1 MEIGAILDA
10 MRDPAGIP
18 SHPRVFQVLMVAT
31 WVLHIAFVQLT
42 MGAAAVAIFGFHR
55 RQSSPHWTAL
65 SVAMTK
71 AAKVGVSLLIVLGV
85 APLLFTQ
92 VIYDPQWYA
101 ASVLSARWL
110 IVFIFTLIIGYC
122 AWFVFYYGN
131 QPGADRRIGVFAWV
145 GFCLFLLDGL
155 VMHALSYQS
164 LLPDRWMEWYAPG
177 GVVDTRGAVLH
188 AVQWPRYLFIMG
200 LAAPASGL
208 FLLAYTRY
216 IRGRGD
222 RATDYLDFVASLGQ
236 RLAFVGSLVSI
247 GLMLWWQSHQPGA
260 LGLSTHPLPWLLVL
274 GLAGLAWAHRPGA
287 EPHSFPRA
295 GVATFLGILG
305 VLAVWREV
313 IRIEHLRPFGYT
325 IADYPMHVDWSSTLL
340 FFSTLLGVGGLVG
353 GFFVALLYK
362 AGMTSG
368 VYTADRT
375 IARLGT
381 AAVSVLALWIA
392 VFFAYGIAIWMRNAF
407 AL

>member
-1 MEIGAILDA
+1 MEIGVILDA

-31 WVLHIAFVQLT
+31 WVLHIAFVQMT
-42 MGAAAVAIFGFHR
+42 MGVAALSIVGFHR
-55 RQSSPHWTAL
+55 RDRHPHWHAL

-122 AWFVFYYGN
+122 SWFVFYYAN
-131 QPGADRRIGVFAWV
+131 RPGADRRIGVFAWV
-145 GFCLFLLDGL
+145 GLGLFLLDGL

-164 LLPDRWMEWYAPG
+164 LLPDRWMAWYAPG
-177 GVVDTRGAVLH
+177 GVVDTSGAALH
-188 AVQWPRYLFIMG
+188 ALQWPRYLFIIG
-200 LAAPASGL
+200 LSAPASGV

-216 IRGRGD
+216 IGERGD
-222 RATDYLDFVASLGQ
+222 RDPDYLAFVAGLGQ
-236 RLAFVGSLVSI
+236 RLAFVGSLISL
-247 GLMLWWQSHQPGA
+247 GLLLWWQASHPA
-260 LGLSTHPLPWLLVL
+260 SLGLTLHVLPALL
-274 GLAGLAWAHRPGA
+274 GLGLIGIAWVHRPGKS
-287 EPHSFPRA
+287 PWFSPYG
-295 GVATFLGILG
+295 GVAAFLGVLG

-313 IRIEHLRPFGYT
+313 IRIAHLQPFGYT
-325 IADYPMHVDWSSTLL
+325 IADYPMHVDWPSTLL

-362 AGMTSG
+362 AGKTPG
-368 VYTADRT
+368 IYTADRT
-375 IARLGT
+375 MARLGT
-381 AAVSVLALWIA
+381 AAVVVLAFWIA
-392 VFFAYGIAIWMRNAF
+392 AFFGYGITIWMRNAF